1 LSPAAT
7 ENTMGASGE
16 TARRKGQPD
25 VGRRCAMSLS
35 GTSQLSPDVIEGHE
49 PRRPTWP
56 GPLWLVAGGVAVV
69 LAGALAVVVGQDD
82 RRPDI
87 VDASGS
93 MVVEHHVSQGA
104 YRPHGTQS
112 EDGNSSFSGRI
123 RVELPDRWLVG
134 TARLRLFFVD
144 QGPGYGLGILHSW
157 GEVDATFGTTNCE
170 GPFAWTFYG
179 EPRATGG
186 SMSLRCDDGSLLAAT
201 ARVYGDARKIADD
214 PYPLFIRLEDGSYV
228 AG

>member
-1 LSPAAT
+1 
-7 ENTMGASGE
+7 
-16 TARRKGQPD
+16 
-25 VGRRCAMSLS
+25 MSLT
-35 GTSQLSPDVIEGHE
+35 GTSQLPPDVIEGHE
-49 PRRPTWP
+49 PQGRAWRVPMSV
-56 GPLWLVAGGVAVV
+56 VAGGVAVV
-69 LAGALAVVVGQDD
+69 LAGALASVAGQEE
-82 RRPDI
+82 RRAEI

-93 MVVEHHVSQGA
+93 MVVEHHVSEGA

-112 EDGNSSFSGRI
+112 QDGNSSFSGRI

-144 QGPGYGLGILHSW
+144 PVPGHASGILHSW
-157 GEVDATFGTTNCE
+157 GEVSATFGTTTCQ
-170 GPFAWTFYG
+170 GPFAWTFYD

-186 SMSLRCDDGSLLAAT
+186 AMSLRCDDGSLLAAT
-201 ARVYGDARKIADD
+201 ARVYGDAHKIADD